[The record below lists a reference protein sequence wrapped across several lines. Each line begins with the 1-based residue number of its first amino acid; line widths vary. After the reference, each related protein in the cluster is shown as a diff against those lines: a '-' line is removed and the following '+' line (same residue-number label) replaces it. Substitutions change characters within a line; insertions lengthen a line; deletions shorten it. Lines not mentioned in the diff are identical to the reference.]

1 MKVIKVEKK
10 TVQTGWLKKR
20 FGDCVSQLSVDT
32 KLKLKSAIKD
42 THRAL
47 HGTVY
52 PEIEKICKQFPTSP
66 QGVDEHDVVFGY
78 HDEGTWIP
86 GLAETNPTLKQ
97 YIKDYPEEWN
107 IVQKSLGLAR
117 QASRHP
123 CAYIISPTPV
133 DSFVPIV
140 TVGGVRVTQFT
151 ANAIESAGGLKM
163 DFLVVNSIKDIE
175 ECIKIIRKTNPGL
188 PSTSK
193 LPSIMLV
200 SDPVTGEKLNIY
212 DLPEDPEV
220 YKDICEGKV
229 ETVFQLDA
237 SAARTGL
244 QSFRPVEGKTPIKDI
259 TGLAAF
265 VALDRPGPL
274 DAYVEE
280 NGVKH
285 NMLVEYA
292 RRAAG
297 EPGIGRVAI
306 LDQLL
311 PETYGVLVF
320 QEQLTK
326 VFRLLGN
333 TTGAEA
339 DNFRVHTSKKQ
350 LAKVLADRS
359 VFMNGA
365 IPKLGQQIAERL
377 WEMMVTFA
385 NYGFCKSHAVG
396 YSHITYACAWLKHH
410 YPLEWWTAIL
420 RNADKNEIDTKFWQ
434 YCHHLVSPPDIRYS
448 GSNFDIVDG
457 KIRAP
462 ISMLHGIGEKAHNQ
476 IQLGAPYSSVTDF
489 LNKIEEHRNRNAT
502 TVIKTAEKNGQLVK
516 TVSKKKALSAVNSK
530 VATTLIISG
539 AMDGLFPS
547 AEDLSLYDKLK
558 LYETSAQA
566 ILGTKK
572 TKKSIAD
579 EYLKID
585 ELDQFQL
592 QKKINGTYV
601 KDIRPICAKKFPS
614 QITSRLK
621 NYAGTM
627 SVVYEYQEQRH
638 GRTNPVVIL
647 GGDGLEMLQTKGH
660 LMPIQGYEACFLAFV
675 IEERTF
681 TFKKEGEVKTSIDRI
696 YDIDGVRL
704 QLVDWDCNIKSA
716 EGSIVLLKVLQKPDK
731 PIKLLSAKI
740 LQPAFNGVIP
750 EESKEE
756 SSE

>member
-1 MKVIKVEKK
+1 VKIIKVEKK

-78 HDEGTWIP
+78 HDEGTWVP

-244 QSFRPVEGKTPIKDI
+244 QSFRPVGGKPPIKDI

-297 EPGIGRVAI
+297 EAGIGRVAI
-306 LDQLL
+306 LDELL

-365 IPKLGQQIAERL
+365 IPKLGQQTAERL

-385 NYGFCKSHAVG
+385 NYGFCIDGDQKIVTNVG
-396 YSHITYACAWLKHH
+396 
-410 YPLEWWTAIL
+410 PMRME
-420 RNADKNEIDTKFWQ
+420 D
-434 YCHHLVSPPDIRYS
+434 
-448 GSNFDIVDG
+448 
-457 KIRAP
+457 
-462 ISMLHGIGEKAHNQ
+462 
-476 IQLGAPYSSVTDF
+476 
-489 LNKIEEHRNRNAT
+489 
-502 TVIKTAEKNGQLVK
+502 LVK
-516 TVSKKKALSAVNSK
+516 
-530 VATTLIISG
+530 
-539 AMDGLFPS
+539 
-547 AEDLSLYDKLK
+547 
-558 LYETSAQA
+558 
-566 ILGTKK
+566 
-572 TKKSIAD
+572 
-579 EYLKID
+579 
-585 ELDQFQL
+585 
-592 QKKINGTYV
+592 
-601 KDIRPICAKKFPS
+601 
-614 QITSRLK
+614 
-621 NYAGTM
+621 
-627 SVVYEYQEQRH
+627 
-638 GRTNPVVIL
+638 
-647 GGDGLEMLQTKGH
+647 
-660 LMPIQGYEACFLAFV
+660 
-675 IEERTF
+675 
-681 TFKKEGEVKTSIDRI
+681 
-696 YDIDGVRL
+696 
-704 QLVDWDCNIKSA
+704 
-716 EGSIVLLKVLQKPDK
+716 
-731 PIKLLSAKI
+731 
-740 LQPAFNGVIP
+740 
-750 EESKEE
+750 SKEE
-756 SSE
+756 ISVLSLDTETNQTEYIIPSAKFSSGIKEVFEIELEDGSTIKATEDHKFLYQGEWVTLKDLILNKDTEVFIQCQEESLATVGKK